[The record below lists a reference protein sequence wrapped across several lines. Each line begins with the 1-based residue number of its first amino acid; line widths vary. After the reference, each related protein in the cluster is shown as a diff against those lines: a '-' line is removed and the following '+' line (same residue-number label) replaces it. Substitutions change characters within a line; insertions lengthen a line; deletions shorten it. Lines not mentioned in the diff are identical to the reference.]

1 MHFFKQ
7 TSSWIQTKDGKRKR
21 EGRREI
27 NWKKKRTTNDDAF
40 RGNNLTRSFL
50 HHWPRFYV
58 RGSEHRP
65 PVDFHTTE
73 EWVMPNLHI
82 ACDFVFDVT
91 RSLLI
96 MQWTR
101 CEYARTTRTRRW
113 NSHLVFLPS
122 FSPLYISLFLLIY
135 LFFIYIFLRFS
146 VQQWSNERRK
156 RKLFFVS
163 RKFERFFFL
172 IFHSSPCFL
181 LSFHFLCYLFINQW
195 NWISLILSCIIYV
208 WYIYFF
214 V

>member
-122 FSPLYISLFLLIY
+122 FSPLYISLSILTY
-135 LFFIYIFLRFS
+135 LS
-146 VQQWSNERRK
+146 
-156 RKLFFVS
+156 LF
-163 RKFERFFFL
+163 
-172 IFHSSPCFL
+172 
-181 LSFHFLCYLFINQW
+181 
-195 NWISLILSCIIYV
+195 
-208 WYIYFF
+208 YIYFLAIFSSAAEQRAEKKETVLHFEKIRAVFFLNFRFLSVFSSLFSFSVLF
-214 V
+214 VH

>member
-1 MHFFKQ
+1 MHFFKE

-21 EGRREI
+21 EERREI

-122 FSPLYISLFLLIY
+122 FSPLYISLSILTY
-135 LFFIYIFLRFS
+135 LS
-146 VQQWSNERRK
+146 
-156 RKLFFVS
+156 LF
-163 RKFERFFFL
+163 
-172 IFHSSPCFL
+172 
-181 LSFHFLCYLFINQW
+181 
-195 NWISLILSCIIYV
+195 
-208 WYIYFF
+208 YIYFLAIFSSAAEQRAEKKETVLHFEKIRAVFFLNFPFLF
-214 V
+214 VFSSLFSFSVLFVH

>member
-1 MHFFKQ
+1 MHFFKE

-122 FSPLYISLFLLIY
+122 FSPLYISLSILTY
-135 LFFIYIFLRFS
+135 LS
-146 VQQWSNERRK
+146 
-156 RKLFFVS
+156 LF
-163 RKFERFFFL
+163 
-172 IFHSSPCFL
+172 
-181 LSFHFLCYLFINQW
+181 
-195 NWISLILSCIIYV
+195 
-208 WYIYFF
+208 YIYFLAIF
-214 V
+214 SSAVEQRAEKKETVLHFEKIRAVFFLNFPLRVFFSLFIFCVICSLISEIGFR

>member
-1 MHFFKQ
+1 MD
-7 TSSWIQTKDGKRKR
+7 TNEGRKAK
-21 EGRREI
+21 EGGRREI

-122 FSPLYISLFLLIY
+122 FSPLYISLSILTY
-135 LFFIYIFLRFS
+135 LS
-146 VQQWSNERRK
+146 
-156 RKLFFVS
+156 LF
-163 RKFERFFFL
+163 
-172 IFHSSPCFL
+172 
-181 LSFHFLCYLFINQW
+181 
-195 NWISLILSCIIYV
+195 
-208 WYIYFF
+208 YIYFLAIFSSAAEQRAEKKETVLHFEKIRAVFFLNFPFLSVFFSLFSFSVLF
-214 V
+214 VH

>member
-1 MHFFKQ
+1 MHFFKE

-122 FSPLYISLFLLIY
+122 FPPLYISLSILTY
-135 LFFIYIFLRFS
+135 LS
-146 VQQWSNERRK
+146 
-156 RKLFFVS
+156 LF
-163 RKFERFFFL
+163 
-172 IFHSSPCFL
+172 
-181 LSFHFLCYLFINQW
+181 
-195 NWISLILSCIIYV
+195 
-208 WYIYFF
+208 YIYFLAIF
-214 V
+214 SSATEQRAEKKETVLHFEKIRAVFFLNFPFLSVFSSLFSFSVLLVH

>member
-1 MHFFKQ
+1 MHFFKE

-122 FSPLYISLFLLIY
+122 FSPLYISLSILTY
-135 LFFIYIFLRFS
+135 LS
-146 VQQWSNERRK
+146 
-156 RKLFFVS
+156 LF
-163 RKFERFFFL
+163 
-172 IFHSSPCFL
+172 
-181 LSFHFLCYLFINQW
+181 
-195 NWISLILSCIIYV
+195 
-208 WYIYFF
+208 YIYFLAIF
-214 V
+214 SSAAEQRAEKKETVLHFEKIRAVFFLNFPLRVFFSLFIFCVICSLISEIGFR

>member
-1 MHFFKQ
+1 MHFFKE
-7 TSSWIQTKDGKRKR
+7 TSPWIQTKDGKRKR

-122 FSPLYISLFLLIY
+122 FSPLYISLSILTY
-135 LFFIYIFLRFS
+135 LS
-146 VQQWSNERRK
+146 
-156 RKLFFVS
+156 LF
-163 RKFERFFFL
+163 
-172 IFHSSPCFL
+172 
-181 LSFHFLCYLFINQW
+181 
-195 NWISLILSCIIYV
+195 
-208 WYIYFF
+208 YIYFLAIFSSAAEQRAEKKETVLHFEKIRAVFFLNFPFLSVFSSLFSFSVLF
-214 V
+214 VH

>member
-1 MHFFKQ
+1 MHFFKE

-122 FSPLYISLFLLIY
+122 FPPLYISLSILTYLSLL
-135 LFFIYIFLRFS
+135 
-146 VQQWSNERRK
+146 
-156 RKLFFVS
+156 
-163 RKFERFFFL
+163 
-172 IFHSSPCFL
+172 
-181 LSFHFLCYLFINQW
+181 
-195 NWISLILSCIIYV
+195 
-208 WYIYFF
+208 YIYFLAIFSSATEQRAEKKETVLHFEKIRAVFFLNFPFLSVFSSLFSFSVLF
-214 V
+214 VH

>member
-1 MHFFKQ
+1 MHFFKE

-21 EGRREI
+21 ERRREI

-122 FSPLYISLFLLIY
+122 FSPLYISLSILTY
-135 LFFIYIFLRFS
+135 LS
-146 VQQWSNERRK
+146 
-156 RKLFFVS
+156 LF
-163 RKFERFFFL
+163 
-172 IFHSSPCFL
+172 
-181 LSFHFLCYLFINQW
+181 
-195 NWISLILSCIIYV
+195 
-208 WYIYFF
+208 YIYFLAIFSSAAEQRAEKKETVLHFEKIRAVFFLNFRFLSVFSSLFSFSVLF
-214 V
+214 VH

>member
-1 MHFFKQ
+1 MHFFKE

-21 EGRREI
+21 EGRKEI

-122 FSPLYISLFLLIY
+122 FSPLYISLSILTY
-135 LFFIYIFLRFS
+135 LS
-146 VQQWSNERRK
+146 
-156 RKLFFVS
+156 LF
-163 RKFERFFFL
+163 
-172 IFHSSPCFL
+172 
-181 LSFHFLCYLFINQW
+181 
-195 NWISLILSCIIYV
+195 
-208 WYIYFF
+208 YIYFLAIFSSAAEQRAEKKETVLHFEKIRAVFFLNFPFLSVFSSLFSFSVLF
-214 V
+214 VH

>member
-1 MHFFKQ
+1 MHFFKE

-122 FSPLYISLFLLIY
+122 FSPLYISLSILTY
-135 LFFIYIFLRFS
+135 LS
-146 VQQWSNERRK
+146 
-156 RKLFFVS
+156 LF
-163 RKFERFFFL
+163 
-172 IFHSSPCFL
+172 
-181 LSFHFLCYLFINQW
+181 
-195 NWISLILSCIIYV
+195 
-208 WYIYFF
+208 YIYFLAIFSSAAEQRAGKKETVLHFEKIRAVFFLNFPFLSVFSSLFSFSVLF
-214 V
+214 VH

>member
-1 MHFFKQ
+1 MHFLKE

-122 FSPLYISLFLLIY
+122 FSPLYISLSILTY
-135 LFFIYIFLRFS
+135 LS
-146 VQQWSNERRK
+146 
-156 RKLFFVS
+156 LF
-163 RKFERFFFL
+163 
-172 IFHSSPCFL
+172 
-181 LSFHFLCYLFINQW
+181 
-195 NWISLILSCIIYV
+195 
-208 WYIYFF
+208 YIYFLAIFSSAAEQRAEKKETVLHFEKIRAVFFLNFPFLSVFSSLFSFSVLF
-214 V
+214 VH

>member
-1 MHFFKQ
+1 M
-7 TSSWIQTKDGKRKR
+7 KDGKRKR

-122 FSPLYISLFLLIY
+122 FSPLYISLSILTYLSLFYIYFLA
-135 LFFIYIFLRFS
+135 IFSSAAEQRAEKKETVLH
-146 VQQWSNERRK
+146 
-156 RKLFFVS
+156 
-163 RKFERFFFL
+163 FERFFFL
-172 IFHSSPCFL
+172 IFYSSPCFL

-208 WYIYFF
+208 WYFF

>member
-1 MHFFKQ
+1 MHFFKE

-101 CEYARTTRTRRW
+101 CEYARTTWTRRW

-122 FSPLYISLFLLIY
+122 FSPLYISLSILTY
-135 LFFIYIFLRFS
+135 LS
-146 VQQWSNERRK
+146 
-156 RKLFFVS
+156 LF
-163 RKFERFFFL
+163 
-172 IFHSSPCFL
+172 
-181 LSFHFLCYLFINQW
+181 
-195 NWISLILSCIIYV
+195 
-208 WYIYFF
+208 YIYFLAIFSSAAEQRAEKKETVLHFEKIRAVFFLNFPFLSVFSSLFSFSVLF
-214 V
+214 VH

>member
-1 MHFFKQ
+1 MHFFKE

-21 EGRREI
+21 EGRTKI

-122 FSPLYISLFLLIY
+122 FSPLYISLSILTY
-135 LFFIYIFLRFS
+135 LS
-146 VQQWSNERRK
+146 
-156 RKLFFVS
+156 LF
-163 RKFERFFFL
+163 
-172 IFHSSPCFL
+172 
-181 LSFHFLCYLFINQW
+181 
-195 NWISLILSCIIYV
+195 
-208 WYIYFF
+208 YIYFLAIFSSAAEQRAEKKETVLHFEKIRAVFFLNFRFLSVFSSLFSFSVLF
-214 V
+214 VH

>member
-1 MHFFKQ
+1 MHFFKE

-122 FSPLYISLFLLIY
+122 FSPLYISLSILTYLSLFYIHFLAIFSSAAEQRAEKKETVLHFEKIRAVFFLNFPFLSVFSS
-135 LFFIYIFLRFS
+135 LFSFS
-146 VQQWSNERRK
+146 V
-156 RKLFFVS
+156 LFV
-163 RKFERFFFL
+163 
-172 IFHSSPCFL
+172 H
-181 LSFHFLCYLFINQW
+181 
-195 NWISLILSCIIYV
+195 
-208 WYIYFF
+208 
-214 V
+214 